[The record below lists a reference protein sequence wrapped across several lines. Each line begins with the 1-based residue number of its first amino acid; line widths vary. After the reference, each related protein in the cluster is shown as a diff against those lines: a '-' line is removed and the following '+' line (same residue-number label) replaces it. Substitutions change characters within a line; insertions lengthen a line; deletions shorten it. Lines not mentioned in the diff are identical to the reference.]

1 VRIEKSLEAW
11 SASDRSSGS
20 SDTNMQHKSVLAMI
34 VTNILADIHRRRSIL
49 GTYTQ
54 PEY

>member
-1 VRIEKSLEAW
+1 VRIEKSLEAL

-20 SDTNMQHKSVLAMI
+20 SDTTMQHKSVLAMI
-34 VTNILADIHRRRSIL
+34 VTNILTDIDRRRSIV

-54 PEY
+54 PWY